1 MSSIATKRLNKELKE
16 LLDPE
21 KGPPVGIKV
30 LNTDDLKVWTLSI
43 EVLGESVYQ
52 GEIFVLRFTFTD
64 RYPMESPE
72 VVFVVNEEYQAP
84 IHPHVYSNGHICA
97 SILGSEWSPVL
108 NTSSLISLY
117 TGSMGKSDAE
127 EGKASE
133 VAAWMWRQPDYQSQR
148 PVDNDRYV
156 RSAPLSP
163 KQTRFH
169 YDDDT

>member
-1 MSSIATKRLNKELKE
+1 MSSIATKRLSKEIKE

-30 LNTDDLKVWTLSI
+30 LNADDLKIWTLSI

-52 GEIFVLRFTFTD
+52 GEVFALRFTFTD

-72 VVFVVNEEYQAP
+72 VVFMVNEEYQAP

-108 NTSSLISLY
+108 NTASVCITLQ
-117 TGSMGKSDAE
+117 SML
-127 EGKASE
+127 ASCK
-133 VAAWMWRQPDYQSQR
+133 VCKR
-148 PVDNDRYV
+148 
-156 RSAPLSP
+156 LS
-163 KQTRFH
+163 T
-169 YDDDT
+169 TTAM

>member
-1 MSSIATKRLNKELKE
+1 MSSIATKRLSKEIKE

-30 LNTDDLKVWTLSI
+30 LNADDLKIWTLSI

-52 GEIFVLRFTFTD
+52 GEVFVLRFTFTD

-72 VVFVVNEEYQAP
+72 VVFLVNEEYQAP

-108 NTSSLISLY
+108 NTASVCITLQ
-117 TGSMGKSDAE
+117 SML
-127 EGKASE
+127 ASCKKKE
-133 VAAWMWRQPDYQSQR
+133 R
-148 PVDNDRYV
+148 PIDNDRYV

-169 YDDDT
+169 YDDDTV